1 MSWVFLSS
9 SAKAILAEKLLT
21 LLKKKQIFNLTIKV
35 ISLSA
40 LQVGFNIQQLLKAAE
55 GPEELALPRLP

>member
-40 LQVGFNIQQLLKAAE
+40 LQVGFNIQQLLTAAE